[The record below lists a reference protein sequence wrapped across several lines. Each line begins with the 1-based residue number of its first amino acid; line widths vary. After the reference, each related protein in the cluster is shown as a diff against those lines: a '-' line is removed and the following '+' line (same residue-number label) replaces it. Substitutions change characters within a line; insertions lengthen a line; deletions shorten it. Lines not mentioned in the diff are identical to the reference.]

1 MLSLNEGIVKIK
13 NLILLCMAALLF
25 TGCSHQ
31 AVVGGDTTTWSD
43 TSAVTIQK
51 GKAITFEQ
59 RYSDP
64 LDYYHNGFDDLYF
77 N

>member
-1 MLSLNEGIVKIK
+1 LLSLNEGIVKIK
-13 NLILLCMAALLF
+13 NLILLCMAALL
-25 TGCSHQ
+25 
-31 AVVGGDTTTWSD
+31 VVGGDTTTWSD